1 MTEPSAKAAPASRD
15 LAWITQCLQ
24 HAIELECATLPV
36 YLSALFSL
44 QVQNGTAYTALRS
57 VAMEEMVHMAIAANT
72 LTALGGSP
80 QIANL
85 QFGFPVKG
93 LPGGVEPDLH
103 IGLCKLSK
111 SQLRNFLRIET
122 PAFLLDQMDLGE
134 EYPTIGKLYADIR
147 QAILDNADAVRTAV
161 KAGGPANQVDDNIGF
176 HPIKTAPDSDPV
188 TQILAGL
195 DEIVEQ
201 GEGSTSESMFTG
213 EGSEDEACH
222 CNRFAE
228 LYYGANYV
236 DPVPTVKMT
245 IKNERLFYSGRPIP
259 FPEVTNTLAVPSD
272 GYAKILAIDP
282 NSAAVAADLNA
293 FDAAFSS
300 ILAGLDAVWN
310 GPQADSWKTLGGA
323 VHDMVDLRVLSCFN
337 LLRHQ
342 VPETA
347 VAQLKSLYPDE
358 FAWLAEFSDLNAPLY
373 YGPRFSNTNASRAT
387 VKPS

>member
-1 MTEPSAKAAPASRD
+1 MTAPSPNSASASRD
-15 LAWITQCLQ
+15 LAWITQRLQ
-24 HAIELECATLPV
+24 NAIELECSTLPL

-44 QVQNGTAYTALRS
+44 QVQNGSAYTALRS

-80 QIANL
+80 QIAGL
-85 QFGFPVKG
+85 QFGFPVTG
-93 LPGGVEPDLH
+93 LPGGVEPDIH

-122 PAFLLDQMDLGE
+122 PAFLLDRMDLGE
-134 EYPTIGKLYADIR
+134 DYPTIGKLYADVR
-147 QAILDNADAVRTAV
+147 QAILDNADAVRAAV
-161 KAGGPANQVDDNIGF
+161 RVGGRSNQVDDDIGF
-176 HPIKTAPDSDPV
+176 HSIKTAPGADPM
-188 TQILAGL
+188 TKILAGL

-201 GEGSTSESMFTG
+201 GEGANCGSMFTG
-213 EGSEDEACH
+213 AGSEDEASH
-222 CNRFAE
+222 YNRFAE

-236 DPVPTVKMT
+236 DPSPPAKMT
-245 IKNERLFYSGRPIP
+245 IDNERLFYSGRPIP
-259 FPEVTNTLAVPSD
+259 FPGVTNTLAVPSD

-282 NSAAVAADLNA
+282 DATAVTADLNA

-310 GPQADSWKTLGGA
+310 GPPADSWKTLGGA

-342 VPETA
+342 IPEAAVP
-347 VAQLKSLYPDE
+347 QLKALYPDE
-358 FAWLAEFSDLNAPLY
+358 FAWLAEYSDLNAPLY
-373 YGPRFSNTNASRAT
+373 YGPRFFNTNSSA
-387 VKPS
+387 K